1 MVEAVGEPPFDAER
15 KEEPGYLDAYR
26 AAQHELYRE
35 KVALL
40 LEAIRAH
47 SEDPRIPELE
57 NRRWALLAWNQRP
70 EMVAE
75 EVLADV
81 DARLAETDDPA
92 VVRHAGYWRARFGS
106 VLAARDAGP
115 GSDEQ
120 LESILAF
127 TDHYPNDERC
137 VGLLSELALAEG
149 AAREGVETA
158 WNRILRDHPDT
169 HWGVFA
175 EGMLRRLEAIGE
187 RFEIEFKAFRS
198 GEAIRAADLAGLVLV
213 VDFWSTTCMPCVA
226 ELPEMRRI
234 YETYR
239 ERGVQFLGVSLDES
253 EEAGGREALER
264 FLDTYDVPWPIYYQG
279 NGYESDF
286 SRSWGVGSIPEVF
299 LVDRQGRLVSTDAR
313 DDLEELIL
321 EVL

>member
-1 MVEAVGEPPFDAER
+1 
-15 KEEPGYLDAYR
+15 
-26 AAQHELYRE
+26 
-35 KVALL
+35 
-40 LEAIRAH
+40 
-47 SEDPRIPELE
+47 
-57 NRRWALLAWNQRP
+57 
-70 EMVAE
+70 MVAD

-81 DARLAETDDPA
+81 DARLAETDDPT
-92 VVRHAGYWRARFGS
+92 VVQHAEYWRARFGS

-120 LESILAF
+120 LESVLAF
-127 TDHYPNDERC
+127 TDNYRDDERG

-149 AAREGVETA
+149 APREAVETA
-158 WNRILRDHPDT
+158 WSRILRDHPDT

-187 RFEIEFKAFRS
+187 PFDIEFTTFRG
-198 GEAIRAADLAGLVLV
+198 GEAIRAEDLAGLVLV

-239 ERGVQFLGVSLDES
+239 ERGVQFLGVSLDEP

-264 FLDTYDVPWPIYYQG
+264 FLETYDVPWPIYYQG

-286 SRSWGVGSIPEVF
+286 SRAWGVGSIPEVL
-299 LVDRQGRLVSTDAR
+299 LVDRQGRLGQHR
-313 DDLEELIL
+313 RPR
-321 EVL
+321 